1 MTLNDWTGIVGVV
14 LPLQGFIIL
23 GRGCFYSSRGAV
35 AQIMGEKYFGS
46 ETEDKK

>member
-23 GRGCFYSSRGAV
+23 GRGCFYSSRRVSGSNH
-35 AQIMGEKYFGS
+35 GRKYFGS